1 MQSFSQ
7 GETTDCSYGLEDIE
21 LFLRATKNKRGV
33 RVKEYFPDL
42 KQFVDRAK
50 SWMASDSFTNKEVYR
65 LKKIV
70 RNINNTLD
78 NDAVFFFL
86 CDKLWLFFF
95 FIMSEV
101 HIASMNVNGARN
113 SKKERIFL
121 KKWYRRTQL
130 FLQETHSSTDIFNI
144 NCGLLSLDQEKA
156 FDRVEHAY
164 LWDVLE
170 AFGFNE
176 KFSNMIKNLY
186 SDIENFIKFNG
197 G

>member
-1 MQSFSQ
+1 MVQ
-7 GETTDCSYGLEDIE
+7 
-21 LFLRATKNKRGV
+21 KN
-33 RVKEYFPDL
+33 
-42 KQFVDRAK
+42 
-50 SWMASDSFTNKEVYR
+50 
-65 LKKIV
+65 
-70 RNINNTLD
+70 
-78 NDAVFFFL
+78 
-86 CDKLWLFFF
+86 
-95 FIMSEV
+95 
-101 HIASMNVNGARN
+101 IA
-113 SKKERIFL
+113 
-121 KKWYRRTQL
+121 

>member
-1 MQSFSQ
+1 
-7 GETTDCSYGLEDIE
+7 
-21 LFLRATKNKRGV
+21 
-33 RVKEYFPDL
+33 
-42 KQFVDRAK
+42 
-50 SWMASDSFTNKEVYR
+50 MASDSFTNKEVYR

-121 KKWYRRTQL
+121 KKWYRRT
-130 FLQETHSSTDIFNI
+130 
-144 NCGLLSLDQEKA
+144 
-156 FDRVEHAY
+156 
-164 LWDVLE
+164 
-170 AFGFNE
+170 
-176 KFSNMIKNLY
+176 
-186 SDIENFIKFNG
+186 
-197 G
+197 